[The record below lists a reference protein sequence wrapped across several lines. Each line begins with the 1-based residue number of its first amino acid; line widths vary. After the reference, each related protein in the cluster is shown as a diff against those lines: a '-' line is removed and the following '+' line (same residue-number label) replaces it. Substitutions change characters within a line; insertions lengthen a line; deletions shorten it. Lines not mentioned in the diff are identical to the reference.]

1 MKPQG
6 KIQSIDIGHI
16 VPSKTN
22 PRKYFN
28 DADIAELAES
38 IKANGLQQPIVVRL
52 VKDPNEG
59 LYEIIDGER
68 RYHACLSIK
77 ASTVSAELR
86 EMSDVEAL
94 EYQLMTFLH
103 RKDITP
109 LEEAGAFQDL
119 AKQGNDLESIA
130 ARIGKPLHHIVR
142 TLRLLKLVP
151 AAMKSLQ
158 KGDLPIA
165 HAFEICRLQA
175 KDQERV
181 MEIAFSMPMSA
192 SDIVKNRSVPISIIT
207 LKNFIQEQ
215 IHLDL
220 RKISFSKTDPAL
232 VAKSGPCTHCVK
244 RSGFNQGLFPDIQ
257 QSDTCT
263 DPACFKE
270 KVEAH
275 IVQQKA
281 KLKSEKVKVVEFTP
295 EYQKPSDHPHAI
307 TVRSYKEVKGKP
319 CKYAVQGIAVDGP
332 ERGKVTP
339 ICNNKECSQHWRN
352 DYRRDQAL
360 MKKKE
365 KQKTPS
371 QLEKERIAKVKEE
384 IKQKTSEIFQQ
395 WIPAKVGEKLPTDLN
410 RETLNRIAL
419 ILTDSDNPEHFIKQ
433 SLDISLP
440 WDTSKKKK
448 IIAGLNLKKVKQLIH
463 AVILYDDLDRASAN
477 EYEKIIARYGVNT
490 KKLMAEATKEAEKEF
505 AEKLKPQS
513 AALPEKEEE
522 EAEE

>member
-1 MKPQG
+1 MKAKF
-6 KIQSIDIGHI
+6 KIESIGIGEI
-16 VPSKTN
+16 MPSKTN
-22 PRKYFN
+22 PRKTFDN
-28 DADIAELAES
+28 ADIAELAAS
-38 IKANGLQQPIVVRL
+38 IKANGLQQPIIVRL
-52 VKDPNEG
+52 VKDSKKG
-59 LYEIIDGER
+59 MHEIIDGER
-68 RYHACLSIK
+68 RFRACLSLK
-77 ASTVSAELR
+77 MNSVTAEVR
-86 EMSDVEAL
+86 DMSDEEVL
-94 EYQLMTFLH
+94 EFQLMTFLH

-109 LEEAGAFQDL
+109 LEEANAFHDL
-119 AKQGNDLESIA
+119 SKQGHDPESIA
-130 ARIGKPLHHIVR
+130 ARIGKPAHHIVR

-151 AAMKSLQ
+151 TAMKSLQ
-158 KGDLPIA
+158 KGDLPIG
-165 HAFEICRLQA
+165 HAFEICRLQP

-181 MEIAFSMPMSA
+181 MEKVFTDAGFDSIEEG
-192 SDIVKNRSVPISIIT
+192 KLPISLSA
-207 LKNFIQEQ
+207 LKEFIRNE

-220 RKISFSKTDPAL
+220 RKISFSKIDAAL
-232 VAKSGPCTHCVK
+232 VPKAGPCTHCVK
-244 RSGFNQGLFPDIQ
+244 RTGFNEGLFPDIQ

-275 IVQQKA
+275 IAQQKA

-295 EYQKPSDHPHAI
+295 EYQKPADHPNAI

-319 CKYAVQGIAVDGP
+319 CKFAVQGIAVDGP
-332 ERGKVTP
+332 NRGKVTP

-365 KQKTPS
+365 KQKTPA
-371 QLEKERIAKVKEE
+371 QIERERIAKVKEE
-384 IKQKTSEIFQQ
+384 IKQKAIEIFHQ
-395 WIPAKVGEKLPTDLN
+395 WIPAKVGEKLPSDLN
-410 RETLNRIAL
+410 RDTLNLIAL
-419 ILTDSDNPEHFIKQ
+419 ALLNNGDPEDFVKN
-433 SLDISLP
+433 SLGISFP
-440 WDTSKKKK
+440 WDSAKRKK
-448 IIAGLNLKKVKQLIH
+448 IISGLKPQKVKQMIH
-463 AVILYDDLDRASAN
+463 AIILYDDLDRASAN